1 MVLRNREG
9 GELRSTG
16 PTAGKA
22 KPGITFAVGFYR
34 RDIELITCINGT
46 TVSVMGSI
54 VIRQSGCRLIGF

>member
-22 KPGITFAVGFYR
+22 KSGMTFTVRLYR

-54 VIRQSGCRLIGF
+54 VMRQSGCHLIGF